1 MGRISLDEYRQSN
14 NGAGN
19 TINSDMMREHVL
31 AARKVQEERFARER
45 ICFNAQMGVAELERY
60 VALEGEEREY
70 MDRVYENLHLSLRS
84 YHRVLK
90 VARTIADIDGE
101 AQVKL
106 PQLKEALC
114 YRGVEDRYWR

>member
-1 MGRISLDEYRQSN
+1 MLLLRHIICGNGIRITDSAVNAQ
-14 NGAGN
+14 
-19 TINSDMMREHVL
+19 
-31 AARKVQEERFARER
+31 AARKVQEERFANER
-45 ICFNAQMGVAELERY
+45 ICFNAQMGVQELERY
-60 VALEGEEREY
+60 VKLEGEEREY

-84 YHRVLK
+84 YHMVLK

>member
-1 MGRISLDEYRQSN
+1 
-14 NGAGN
+14 
-19 TINSDMMREHVL
+19 
-31 AARKVQEERFARER
+31 
-45 ICFNAQMGVAELERY
+45 
-60 VALEGEEREY
+60 